1 MMDSSEHLRHPTPT
15 SVGICANLSYGMRPW
30 LLLIHRRTLNDGHAL
45 TVEPKI
51 TFLRTAHGRL
61 FATARNTINHL
72 ITEHP
77 DLQYV
82 GTSTMDSAQE
92 TYITFSISVC
102 LARAPTPYLLP
113 RQEVIQPAPAKHNS
127 CHDDH
132 SI

>member
-30 LLLIHRRTLNDGHAL
+30 LVLIHRRTLNDGHAL

-113 RQEVIQPAPAKHNS
+113 RQEVIQPAPVKHNS